1 MNVCLYATTNNAGP
15 LFASAKKSLEFVSNV
30 CSCACIVILAV
41 YTCLSAEFKCEM
53 IEVRLIAICLPSPRS
68 LVRLHSSW
76 TLLTLT
82 DNNSRNCYTP
92 IYRATIRI
100 WGRLYWNY
108 TQLKSKIM
116 KSTAHNAMVVI
127 STGSVAIFYILK
139 MLCLCN
145 FPSFFGNYCVEYSIS
160 QPSDW
165 IFPLDLLRIN
175 VFFLFPV
182 DSMIR
187 LFSSFTLFH

>member
-1 MNVCLYATTNNAGP
+1 MDESICLCILYAYKLTVLTRAFRTAFALQIAMNVCLYATTNNAGP

-92 IYRATIRI
+92 IYRATCMYVGVCIGI
-100 WGRLYWNY
+100 THNWN
-108 TQLKSKIM
+108 
-116 KSTAHNAMVVI
+116 
-127 STGSVAIFYILK
+127 
-139 MLCLCN
+139 
-145 FPSFFGNYCVEYSIS
+145 P
-160 QPSDW
+160 
-165 IFPLDLLRIN
+165 R
-175 VFFLFPV
+175 
-182 DSMIR
+182 
-187 LFSSFTLFH
+187 